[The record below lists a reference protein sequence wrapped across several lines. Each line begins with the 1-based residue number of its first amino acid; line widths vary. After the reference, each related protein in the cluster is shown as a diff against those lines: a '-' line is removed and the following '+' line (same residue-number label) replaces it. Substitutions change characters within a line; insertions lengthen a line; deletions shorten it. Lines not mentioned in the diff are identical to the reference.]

1 MATKENEWQDAL
13 AAIDLSAIESL
24 KTLKQEQD
32 QLNARLQSMEDL
44 KSTFAEP
51 VYKRVRDDYQQRLR
65 ALDDQAAPL
74 KQAAREQYAS
84 LRGLIDRFE
93 ADHEAVKL
101 DQQELELRYK
111 LGEFDEK
118 EFQKRIKAIEASV
131 KEKAEARARGL
142 EMKARFLE
150 AFHAES
156 ELESTATDAPRAT
169 SGASAAGPEAIVTG
183 RFSTMPADAAS
194 ESRTTDM
201 PAVRPDLQPNRTQIM
216 SAVNV
221 SAARSV
227 TPAPTPPPAA
237 GGGAT
242 QIFRA
247 ARLVPQNPEAGKQS
261 YTLTLKPMAIGADTS
276 NDIRIAGPGVEP
288 KHAQI
293 NVSMA
298 GFTLVD
304 LGTKH
309 GTRVNAEKVKERQ
322 LGNEDVIQIGAARF
336 VFREG

>member
-1 MATKENEWQDAL
+1 
-13 AAIDLSAIESL
+13 
-24 KTLKQEQD
+24 
-32 QLNARLQSMEDL
+32 MEEL

-84 LRGLIDRFE
+84 LRNLIERFE
-93 ADHEAVKL
+93 ADHDAVKL

-118 EFQKRIKAIEASV
+118 EFQKRIKAIESSV
-131 KEKAEARARGL
+131 KDKAEARARGL

-156 ELESTATDAPRAT
+156 ELESAAEAPRAV
-169 SGASAAGPEAIVTG
+169 AAESAVTG
-183 RFSTMPADAAS
+183 RFTTMPEDAAA
-194 ESRTTDM
+194 EARTTDM

-216 SAVNV
+216 SAVNL
-221 SAARSV
+221 SR
-227 TPAPTPPPAA
+227 PTPPPPAPAPAPAA
-237 GGGAT
+237 GGAT

-261 YTLTLKPMAIGADTS
+261 FTLSLKPMAIGADTS

>member
-1 MATKENEWQDAL
+1 MADKQNEWQESL
-13 AAIDLSAIESL
+13 AAIDLSAIDSL

-32 QLNARLQSMEDL
+32 QLNDRLKSMEEL
-44 KSTFAEP
+44 KATFAPP
-51 VYKRVRDDYQQRLR
+51 VFERVRSDYQQRLR
-65 ALDDQAAPL
+65 GLDEKAAPL
-74 KQAAREQYAS
+74 QQAAREQYAS
-84 LRGLIDRFE
+84 LRALIERFE

-118 EFQKRIKAIEASV
+118 EFQKRIKTIESSV
-131 KEKAEARARGL
+131 KDKSESRARGL

-156 ELESTATDAPRAT
+156 DLESVNVPPPAPPAP
-169 SGASAAGPEAIVTG
+169 SPVAVDPVVTG
-183 RFSTMPADAAS
+183 RFATLADDAEA
-194 ESRTTDM
+194 RTTDM
-201 PAVRPDLQPNRTQIM
+201 PAVRPDMQPNKTQIM
-216 SAVNV
+216 SAVTLGA
-221 SAARSV
+221 SRP
-227 TPAPTPPPAA
+227 TPAPAPAPA
-237 GGGAT
+237 PTVAGGAT

-261 YTLTLKPMAIGADTS
+261 YTLSLKPMAIGADS
-276 NDIRIAGPGVEP
+276 ASDVRIAGPGVEP

-293 NVSMA
+293 TVSMA

-309 GTRVNAEKVKERQ
+309 GTRVNAEKVKERP
-322 LGNEDVIQIGAARF
+322 LANEDVIQIGAARF

>member
-1 MATKENEWQDAL
+1 MASKENEWQDAL
-13 AAIDLSAIESL
+13 AAIDLSAIQSL

-156 ELESTATDAPRAT
+156 ELESSSAEAPRV
-169 SGASAAGPEAIVTG
+169 ASTAGPDAIVTG
-183 RFSTMPADAAS
+183 RFSTMPAESES

-221 SAARSV
+221 SAVR
-227 TPAPTPPPAA
+227 PAAPTPTPPPPAA
-237 GGGAT
+237 AGGAT

>member
-1 MATKENEWQDAL
+1 MATKDNEWQDAL
-13 AAIDLSAIESL
+13 AAIDLSAIDSL

-32 QLNARLQSMEDL
+32 QLSARLQSMEEL

-65 ALDDQAAPL
+65 ALDDEAAPL
-74 KQAAREQYAS
+74 KQAARDQYARLRS
-84 LRGLIDRFE
+84 LIERFE

-118 EFQKRIKAIEASV
+118 EFQKRIKAIEISV

-156 ELESTATDAPRAT
+156 ELESAEASRAPG
-169 SGASAAGPEAIVTG
+169 SGPAVTG
-183 RFSTMPADAAS
+183 RFAAVAS
-194 ESRTTDM
+194 DESAESRTTDM
-201 PAVRPDLQPNRTQIM
+201 PAVRPDLQPNKTQIM
-216 SAVNV
+216 SAVNMA
-221 SAARSV
+221 AARPAA
-227 TPAPTPPPAA
+227 PAPAAPAPPAAPA

>member
-1 MATKENEWQDAL
+1 MATKDNEWQDTL
-13 AAIDLSAIESL
+13 AAIDLSAIDSL
-24 KTLKQEQD
+24 KTLKQERD
-32 QLNARLQSMEDL
+32 QLDARLKSMEEL

-51 VYKRVRDDYQQRLR
+51 VYKRVRDDYQARLR

-84 LRGLIDRFE
+84 LRSLIERFE

-118 EFQKRIKAIEASV
+118 EFQKRIKAIEVSV

-150 AFHAES
+150 SFHAES
-156 ELESTATDAPRAT
+156 ELESSATEAPRAT
-169 SGASAAGPEAIVTG
+169 ISTAGPEAIVTG
-183 RFSTMPADAAS
+183 RFSVADTAAS

-216 SAVNV
+216 SAVNL
-221 SAARSV
+221 SAAR
-227 TPAPTPPPAA
+227 PAAPTPPPPPAPAA
-237 GGGAT
+237 TGGAT

-247 ARLVPQNPEAGKQS
+247 ARLVPQNPEAGKQA

-276 NDIRIAGPGVEP
+276 NDVRIAGPGVEA

-304 LGTKH
+304 LNTKH